1 MKNLPV
7 NQLKLYGLD
16 IFFNEIISLVNNN
29 KLPNQI
35 LLSGQEGV
43 GKSTLAF
50 HIINYILSQKEEN
63 PYMLD
68 AKSINNKNRSY
79 NLIKNGSHPNFYSVD
94 LVDDKKNIE
103 ISQIR
108 SMIEYTN
115 KSTFNENKKVILI
128 NNAENLNSNS
138 LNSLLK
144 VTEEPNENVY
154 FIFIYNNSKNISK
167 TLLSR
172 CLIFKIY
179 LSFNESIS
187 IANQI
192 IDDDLRN
199 VLNSDFVNYYFTPGR
214 YVNLINFAKKNHI
227 DLKNYSLKDF
237 LYHIIE
243 NKYYKKNTFVK
254 FNIYSFI
261 ELYFLKIFSDS
272 KQKNKFILF
281 YSNFM
286 KKINNVNKFNLDYET
301 LFMEFKNKVLNG

>member
-7 NQLKLYGLD
+7 NQLKLHGLD
-16 IFFNEIISLVNNN
+16 IFFNEIISLVNNK

-50 HIINYILSQKEEN
+50 HIINYILSKKEEN
-63 PYMLD
+63 PYMLK

-115 KSTFNENKKVILI
+115 KSTFNEDKKIILI
-128 NNAENLNSNS
+128 NKAENLNSNS

-144 VTEEPNENVY
+144 ITEEPNENVY
-154 FIFIYNNSKNISK
+154 FVFIYNNNKNISK

-192 IDDDLRN
+192 IENDLRN

-214 YVNLINFAKKNHI
+214 YVNLINFAKKNDI

-254 FNIYSFI
+254 FNIYLFI
-261 ELYFLKIFSDS
+261 ELYFLKIFSNS

-281 YSNFM
+281 YTNFI

>member
-1 MKNLPV
+1 MMNLPI
-7 NQLKLYGLD
+7 NQLKLFGLD
-16 IFFNEIISLVNNN
+16 IFFNEIINLINSN

-35 LLSGQEGV
+35 LLSGQEGI

-50 HIINYILSQKEEN
+50 HIINYMLSQKEEH
-63 PYMLD
+63 PYMLET
-68 AKSINNKNRSY
+68 KSINSKNKSY
-79 NLIKNGSHPNFYSVD
+79 NLIKNGSHPNFYLVD
-94 LVDDKKNIE
+94 LLDDKKNIE

-115 KSTFNENKKVILI
+115 KSTFNEDKKVILI

-154 FIFIYNNSKNISK
+154 FIFIYNNSKYISK

-192 IDDDLRN
+192 IEDDLRN

-214 YVNLINFAKKNHI
+214 YVNLINFAKKNDI

-254 FNIYSFI
+254 FNIYLFI
-261 ELYFLKIFSDS
+261 ELYFLKVFSDS

>member
-7 NQLKLYGLD
+7 NQLKLHGLD
-16 IFFNEIISLVNNN
+16 IFFNEIISLVNNK

-50 HIINYILSQKEEN
+50 HIINYILSKKEEN

-115 KSTFNENKKVILI
+115 KSTFNEDKKIILI
-128 NNAENLNSNS
+128 NKAENLNSNS

-144 VTEEPNENVY
+144 ITEEPNENVY
-154 FIFIYNNSKNISK
+154 FVFIYNNNKNISK

-192 IDDDLRN
+192 IENDLRN

-214 YVNLINFAKKNHI
+214 YVNLINFAKKNDI

-254 FNIYSFI
+254 FNIYLFI
-261 ELYFLKIFSDS
+261 ELYFLKVFSNS

-281 YSNFM
+281 YTNFI

>member
-50 HIINYILSQKEEN
+50 HIINYILSKKEEN

-115 KSTFNENKKVILI
+115 KSTFNEDKKVILI

-154 FIFIYNNSKNISK
+154 FIFIYNNSKYISK

-214 YVNLINFAKKNHI
+214 YVNLINFAKKNDI

-254 FNIYSFI
+254 FNIYLFI
-261 ELYFLKIFSDS
+261 ELYFLKVFSDS

>member
-1 MKNLPV
+1 MMNLPI

-16 IFFNEIISLVNNN
+16 IFFNEIINLINSN

-35 LLSGQEGV
+35 LLSGQEGI

-50 HIINYILSQKEEN
+50 HIINYMLSQKEEH
-63 PYMLD
+63 PYMLET
-68 AKSINNKNRSY
+68 KSINSKNKSY

-115 KSTFNENKKVILI
+115 KSTFNYDKKVILI
-128 NNAENLNSNS
+128 NNAEYLNSNS

-144 VTEEPNENVY
+144 VTEEPNENVF
-154 FIFIYNNSKNISK
+154 FIFIYNSSKKISK
-167 TLLSR
+167 TLISR

-179 LSFNESIS
+179 LSFNESINV
-187 IANQI
+187 ANQI
-192 IDDDLRN
+192 INDDLRN
-199 VLNSDFVNYYFTPGR
+199 ILNSDFVNYYYTPGN
-214 YVNLINFAKKNHI
+214 YVNLINFSKSNNI
-227 DLKNYSLKDF
+227 DLKKYTLKDF
-237 LYHIIE
+237 LFHLIE
-243 NKYYKKNTFVK
+243 NKYYKKNNFIK

-261 ELYFLKIFSDS
+261 ELYFLKSFTNSE
-272 KQKNKFILF
+272 QKSHFISF
-281 YSNFM
+281 YSSFI

>member
-16 IFFNEIISLVNNN
+16 IFFNEIISLVNNK

-50 HIINYILSQKEEN
+50 HIINYMLSKKEEN

-115 KSTFNENKKVILI
+115 KSTFNEDKKVILI

-192 IDDDLRN
+192 IEDDLRS

-214 YVNLINFAKKNHI
+214 YINLINFAKKNDI

-254 FNIYSFI
+254 FNIYLFI

>member
-7 NQLKLYGLD
+7 NQLKLHGLD
-16 IFFNEIISLVNNN
+16 IFFNEIISLVNNK

-50 HIINYILSQKEEN
+50 HIINYILSKKEEN
-63 PYMLD
+63 PYMLK

-115 KSTFNENKKVILI
+115 KSTFNEDKKVILI

-154 FIFIYNNSKNISK
+154 FIFIYNNNKNISK

-192 IDDDLRN
+192 IENDLRN

-214 YVNLINFAKKNHI
+214 YVNLINFAKKNDI

-254 FNIYSFI
+254 FNIYLFI
-261 ELYFLKIFSDS
+261 ELYF
-272 KQKNKFILF
+272 
-281 YSNFM
+281 
-286 KKINNVNKFNLDYET
+286 
-301 LFMEFKNKVLNG
+301 

>member
-16 IFFNEIISLVNNN
+16 IFFNEIISLVNNK

-50 HIINYILSQKEEN
+50 HIINYILSKKEEN

-115 KSTFNENKKVILI
+115 KSTFNEDKKVILI

-154 FIFIYNNSKNISK
+154 FIFIYNNSKYISK

-192 IDDDLRN
+192 IEDDLRN

-214 YVNLINFAKKNHI
+214 YVNLINFAKKNDI

-254 FNIYSFI
+254 FNIYLFI
-261 ELYFLKIFSDS
+261 ELYFLKVFSNS

-281 YSNFM
+281 YTNFI

>member
-1 MKNLPV
+1 MKNLPL

-16 IFFNEIISLVNNN
+16 TFFNEIITLVNNN

-35 LLSGQEGV
+35 LLSGQKGV

-63 PYMLD
+63 SYILET
-68 AKSINNKNRSY
+68 KSINNKNRSY
-79 NLIKNGSHPNFYSVD
+79 NLIKNGSHPNFYSID

-128 NNAENLNSNS
+128 NNTENLNSNS

-144 VTEEPNENVY
+144 VTEEPNENVF
-154 FIFIYNNSKNISK
+154 FIFIYNSSKHISK
-167 TLLSR
+167 TLISR
-172 CLIFKIY
+172 CLNFKIY
-179 LSFNESIS
+179 LSFNESIN
-187 IANQI
+187 ITNQI
-192 IDDDLRN
+192 IGDDLRN

-214 YVNLINFAKKNHI
+214 YVNLIDFAEKNNI
-227 DLKNYSLKDF
+227 DLRNYSLKDF
-237 LYHIIE
+237 LFHLIE
-243 NKYYKKNTFVK
+243 NKYYKKSTFVK
-254 FNIYSFI
+254 FNIYSYI
-261 ELYFLKIFSDS
+261 ELYFLKAFSDS
-272 KQKNKFILF
+272 AQKNEFISF
-281 YSNFM
+281 YSNFI
-286 KKINNVNKFNLDYET
+286 KKISDVNKFNLDYET

>member
-7 NQLKLYGLD
+7 NQLKLHGLD
-16 IFFNEIISLVNNN
+16 IFFNEIISLVNNK

-50 HIINYILSQKEEN
+50 HIINYILSKKEEN
-63 PYMLD
+63 PYMLE

-115 KSTFNENKKVILI
+115 KSTFNEDKKIILI
-128 NNAENLNSNS
+128 NKAENLNSNS

-144 VTEEPNENVY
+144 ITEEPNENVY
-154 FIFIYNNSKNISK
+154 FIFIYNNNKNISK

-192 IDDDLRN
+192 IENDLRN

-214 YVNLINFAKKNHI
+214 YVNLINFAKKNDI

-254 FNIYSFI
+254 FNIYLFI
-261 ELYFLKIFSDS
+261 ELYFLKVFSNS

-281 YSNFM
+281 YSNFI

>member
-7 NQLKLYGLD
+7 NQLKLHGLD
-16 IFFNEIISLVNNN
+16 IFFNEIISLVNNK

-50 HIINYILSQKEEN
+50 HIINYILSKKEEIH
-63 PYMLD
+63 MLE
-68 AKSINNKNRSY
+68 AKSINNKNKFY

-115 KSTFNENKKVILI
+115 KSTFNEDKKVILI

-154 FIFIYNNSKNISK
+154 FIFIYNNNKNISK

-192 IDDDLRN
+192 IENDLRN
-199 VLNSDFVNYYFTPGR
+199 VLNSDFVNYYFIF
-214 YVNLINFAKKNHI
+214 VDMLI
-227 DLKNYSLKDF
+227 
-237 LYHIIE
+237 
-243 NKYYKKNTFVK
+243 
-254 FNIYSFI
+254 
-261 ELYFLKIFSDS
+261 
-272 KQKNKFILF
+272 
-281 YSNFM
+281 
-286 KKINNVNKFNLDYET
+286 
-301 LFMEFKNKVLNG
+301 

>member
-16 IFFNEIISLVNNN
+16 IFFNEIISLVNNK

-50 HIINYILSQKEEN
+50 HIINYMLSKKEEN

-115 KSTFNENKKVILI
+115 KSTFNEDKKVILI

-192 IDDDLRN
+192 IEDDLRN

-214 YVNLINFAKKNHI
+214 YINLINFAKKNDI

-254 FNIYSFI
+254 FNIYLFI